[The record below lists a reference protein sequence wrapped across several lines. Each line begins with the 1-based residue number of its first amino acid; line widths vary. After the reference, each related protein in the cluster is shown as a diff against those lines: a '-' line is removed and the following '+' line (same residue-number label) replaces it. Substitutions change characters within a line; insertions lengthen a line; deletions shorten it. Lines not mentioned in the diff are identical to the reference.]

1 MKFFVQDSPISTHFL
16 QLLPFCHLFRNINT
30 TSPFL
35 VFRLHSGIPGL
46 LPRRFCF
53 RVDPSILLS
62 FHPLVTSFLLFS
74 FSSLRTSRSIC
85 LFFQR
90 ISQPTRLKSWTIFSV
105 MARIDLINA
114 DRHHG
119 WLDQGYCADVRRINF
134 QPLFFYQPR
143 NFFFIFQQ
151 DVFSPRL
158 RAFVD
163 LFKAIAFHFC
173 SLLAFLFSLF
183 MARNRLR
190 ENLRTWESENR
201 VEKLTRIY
209 KYIIRGRNVNF
220 RTRQDSC
227 TLDSWSINTNNK

>member
-1 MKFFVQDSPISTHFL
+1 MGVSFDYHSNKKLFGRKSEKLRSRMVQRRRREFWEKNWIVNKENGENLDLPNMKFFVQDSPISTHFL
-16 QLLPFCHLFRNINT
+16 QLLPFRHLFRNINT

-35 VFRLHSGIPGL
+35 VFRLHSGILGL

-119 WLDQGYCADVRRINF
+119 WLD
-134 QPLFFYQPR
+134 
-143 NFFFIFQQ
+143 
-151 DVFSPRL
+151 
-158 RAFVD
+158 
-163 LFKAIAFHFC
+163 
-173 SLLAFLFSLF
+173 
-183 MARNRLR
+183 
-190 ENLRTWESENR
+190 
-201 VEKLTRIY
+201 
-209 KYIIRGRNVNF
+209 
-220 RTRQDSC
+220 
-227 TLDSWSINTNNK
+227 